1 MTGMPRGLRG
11 ILFMPGGRTRMT
23 TPRLLATAILGLALS
38 VGAARAQEDFDLEAA
53 VTLCASC
60 HGEDGVPIEADYPI
74 IWGQQF
80 YYLYVQLRDYE
91 SGLRANEI
99 MQPIAAEYTRDQM
112 KAIAEHFSKQ
122 PWPDIAAKKGPE
134 QAKRGRKEA
143 SAGQCSQCHN
153 TYMGDSRVPRVAGQR
168 EAYLRRTMLEFK
180 NKVRQNSPAKSSLMK
195 SFDDQAIEDIAH
207 FLATL

>member
-1 MTGMPRGLRG
+1 MKLS
-11 ILFMPGGRTRMT
+11 
-23 TPRLLATAILGLALS
+23 RLLATAIAGLNLA
-38 VGAARAQEDFDLEAA
+38 VAPAPAEDDFDLEAA

-60 HGEDGVPIEADYPI
+60 HGEDGVPVEADYPI

-99 MQPIAAEYTRDQM
+99 MQPVAAAYTREQM
-112 KAIAEHFSKQ
+112 KAIAEHFSKK
-122 PWPDIAAKKGPE
+122 PWPDIAANKTAGKAR
-134 QAKRGRKEA
+134 QGRREA

-153 TYMGDSRVPRVAGQR
+153 TYMGDSRVPRVAGQQ

-180 NKVRQNSPAKSSLMK
+180 NRVRQNSPAKSSLMR
-195 SFDDQAIEDIAH
+195 SFEDRAIEDIAH